1 MQQIGERI
9 EVLCMA
15 LGISRRKFA
24 EVIGENPST
33 IASIVRG
40 TNPSANIICSI
51 LDQYPELNERWLLM
65 GEGSIWKKDQVVPE
79 LKDERY
85 QEALKQQMESKNDTI
100 TALKGQVKALESMN
114 DMFQKQIA
122 MLQRDL
128 EITQKINRKI
138 S

>member
-9 EVLCMA
+9 DVLCMA
-15 LGISRRKFA
+15 LGISRRRFA

-65 GEGSIWKKDQVVPE
+65 GEGPLWKKDQIVPE
-79 LKDERY
+79 LKDEKY

-114 DMFQKQIA
+114 DMFMKQIA
-122 MLQRDL
+122 MLERDL
-128 EITQKINRKI
+128 EVAQKINRKI

>member
-85 QEALKQQMESKNDTI
+85 QEALRQQMESKNDTI

>member
-1 MQQIGERI
+1 
-9 EVLCMA
+9 
-15 LGISRRKFA
+15 LGISRRRFA

-65 GEGSIWKKDQVVPE
+65 GEGPLWKKDQIVPE
-79 LKDERY
+79 LKDEKY

-114 DMFQKQIA
+114 DMFMKQIA
-122 MLQRDL
+122 MLERDL
-128 EITQKINRKI
+128 EVAQKINRKI

>member
-65 GEGSIWKKDQVVPE
+65 GEGSIWEKDQVVPE

-85 QEALKQQMESKNDTI
+85 QEALRQQMESKNDTI

>member
-9 EVLCMA
+9 DVLCMA

-51 LDQYPELNERWLLM
+51 LDHYPELNERWLLM
-65 GEGSIWKKDQVVPE
+65 GEGPIWKKDQIVPE
-79 LKDERY
+79 LKDDKF
-85 QEALKQQMESKNDTI
+85 QDALKQQLESKNDTI
-100 TALKGQVKALESMN
+100 AALKGQVNALEKMN
-114 DMFQKQIA
+114 DMFHKQI
-122 MLQRDL
+122 LIL
-128 EITQKINRKI
+128 ERELELAQKINRKI

>member
-51 LDQYPELNERWLLM
+51 LDHYPELNERWLLM
-65 GEGSIWKKDQVVPE
+65 GEGSLWKKDQIVPE
-79 LKDERY
+79 LKDDKFH
-85 QEALKQQMESKNDTI
+85 EAIKQQMESKNDTI
-100 TALKGQVKALESMN
+100 AALKGQVNALERMN
-114 DMFQKQIA
+114 EMFLKQLAI
-122 MLQRDL
+122 LERDL
-128 EITQKINRKI
+128 ELAQKINRKI

>member
-1 MQQIGERI
+1 
-9 EVLCMA
+9 
-15 LGISRRKFA
+15 
-24 EVIGENPST
+24 
-33 IASIVRG
+33 
-40 TNPSANIICSI
+40 
-51 LDQYPELNERWLLM
+51 M
-65 GEGSIWKKDQVVPE
+65 GEGPIWKKDQVVPE
-79 LKDERY
+79 LKDDRY
-85 QEALKQQMESKNDTI
+85 QEALRQQMESKNDTI

>member
-1 MQQIGERI
+1 MQLIGERI
-9 EVLCMA
+9 DVLCMA
-15 LGISRRKFA
+15 LGISRRRFA

-65 GEGSIWKKDQVVPE
+65 GEGPLWKKDQIVPE
-79 LKDERY
+79 LKDEKY

-114 DMFQKQIA
+114 DMFMKQIA
-122 MLQRDL
+122 MLERDL
-128 EITQKINRKI
+128 EVAQKINRKI

>member
-9 EVLCMA
+9 DVLCMA

-51 LDQYPELNERWLLM
+51 LDHYPELNERWLLM
-65 GEGSIWKKDQVVPE
+65 GEGPIWKKDQVVPE
-79 LKDERY
+79 LKDDRY
-85 QEALKQQMESKNDTI
+85 QEALRQQMESKNDTI

>member
-9 EVLCMA
+9 DVLCMA

-51 LDQYPELNERWLLM
+51 LDHYPELNERWLLM
-65 GEGSIWKKDQVVPE
+65 GEGPIWKKDQVVPE
-79 LKDERY
+79 LKDDRY
-85 QEALKQQMESKNDTI
+85 QEALRQQMESKNDTI
-100 TALKGQVKALESMN
+100 TALKGQVKALENMN

>member
-1 MQQIGERI
+1 
-9 EVLCMA
+9 MA
-15 LGISRRKFA
+15 LGISRRRFA

-65 GEGSIWKKDQVVPE
+65 GEGPLWKKDQIVPE
-79 LKDERY
+79 LKDEKY

-114 DMFQKQIA
+114 DMFMKQIA
-122 MLQRDL
+122 MLERDL
-128 EITQKINRKI
+128 EVAQKINRKI